1 MLVLANI
8 LQPLIDVCDAVLVF
22 FHDTVG
28 VGWGL
33 SIILLTFV
41 VRLVLLPLTI
51 KQFKSM
57 QSMARLA
64 PEIKALQTK
73 YKDDKPRQQ
82 QEMMAFYKEH
92 QVNPFGSCLPLL
104 LQMPF
109 FISLFYLLQK
119 DLKREICGDAL
130 QREGILNAGGAIADD
145 DRLGKTSCNDVDP
158 GSGEFLFIPDITNKA
173 TGTVLVI
180 LIVLYIGSQLLSSVL
195 MSVSADRNQRLLM
208 IGLPFLF
215 TAFIISFPAGLIVY
229 WITTNLWTVGQQFI
243 IRKRMGP
250 MMPPKAALAGVGAV
264 ADEKPAKRGRG
275 GAPPPP
281 AEKPVKPSGPPPSA
295 RKKKKRSGRRR

>member
-8 LQPLIDVCDAVLVF
+8 LQPLIDVCDEVLVF
-22 FHDTVG
+22 FHDSVG
-28 VGWGL
+28 VGWGW

-41 VRLVLLPLTI
+41 VRLVLLPLTV

-57 QSMARLA
+57 QSMGRLA
-64 PEIKALQTK
+64 PEIKSLQQK
-73 YKDDKPRQQ
+73 YKDDKQRQQ
-82 QEMMAFYKEH
+82 QEMMALYKEH

-109 FISLFYLLQK
+109 FISLFYLLRE
-119 DLKREICGDAL
+119 DLKIDICG
-130 QREGILNAGGAIADD
+130 EAIRA
-145 DRLGKTSCNDVDP
+145 RVAETGQKLSEVSCDQVQP
-158 GSGEFLFIPDITNKA
+158 GSAEFLFIPDITHKA
-173 TGTVLVI
+173 TGSVLVI

-215 TAFIISFPAGLIVY
+215 TTFIISFPAGLIVY
-229 WITTNLWTVGQQFI
+229 WITTNLWTVGQQYI
-243 IRKRMGP
+243 IRRRLGP
-250 MMPPKAALAGVGAV
+250 MTPPKLATA
-264 ADEKPAKRGRG
+264 
-275 GAPPPP
+275 GAPAAVSDKEARKAAKAGLADPAPP
-281 AEKPVKPSGPPPSA
+281 KPKPSGPPPSA